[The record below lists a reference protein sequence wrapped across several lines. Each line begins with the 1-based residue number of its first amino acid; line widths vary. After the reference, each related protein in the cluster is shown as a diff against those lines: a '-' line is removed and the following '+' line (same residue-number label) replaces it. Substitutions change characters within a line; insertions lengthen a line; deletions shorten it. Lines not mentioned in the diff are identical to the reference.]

1 MLSISVT
8 LHLPASCRLTLEER
22 TMEGETLLT
31 LAAKAGLV
39 ENVKMLVEHGACP
52 NNTSAKNE
60 SPLVLGVYQHRY
72 LCLSQV
78 FDRSKRN
85 EDTMK

>member
-1 MLSISVT
+1 MLAIGVN

-22 TMEGETLLT
+22 TMEGETPLT

-52 NNTSAKNE
+52 NTTNTKNE
-60 SPLVLGVYQHRY
+60 SPLVLGVYR
-72 LCLSQV
+72 
-78 FDRSKRN
+78 
-85 EDTMK
+85 TGI